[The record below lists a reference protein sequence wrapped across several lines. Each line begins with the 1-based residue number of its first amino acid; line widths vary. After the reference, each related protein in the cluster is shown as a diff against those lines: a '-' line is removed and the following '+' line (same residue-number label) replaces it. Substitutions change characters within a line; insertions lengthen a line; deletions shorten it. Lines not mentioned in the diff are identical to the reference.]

1 MKRNILTALLGL
13 SLVTASAATLAADD
27 WKFLPVRDANFKP
40 DMTLS
45 AAVGSL
51 DPEHVSR
58 GSYVG
63 AELAFNCLAL
73 QPPTGVIRTKISVGQ
88 FDHQDMKLTT
98 FEVNPRW
105 TVNLNKDLTV
115 GFGPGIGLVK
125 AEMAGRSTN
134 MAALQVG
141 ADLDY
146 RIGALNLGL
155 GARWQATQNKEIA
168 PGRSGAD
175 NVLIQAKVGVNF

>member
-1 MKRNILTALLGL
+1 MLRTPLTVLLGF
-13 SLVTASAATLAADD
+13 SLVIASAATLAADG
-27 WKFLPVRDANFKP
+27 WKVMPVRDANFKP
-40 DMTLS
+40 YMTLS

-51 DPEHVSR
+51 DPEHVSS
-58 GSYVG
+58 GSYAG

-73 QPPTGVIRTKISVGQ
+73 QPPTGVIRTKISLGQ
-88 FDHQDMKLTT
+88 FDHQGMKLTT

-105 TVNLNKDLTV
+105 TVNLNQDLTV
-115 GFGPGIGLVK
+115 GIGPGIGFVK
-125 AEMAGRSTN
+125 AEVAGRSTD
-134 MAALQVG
+134 MAALQIG

-155 GARWQATQNKEIA
+155 GARWQATQNENIA

-175 NVLIQAKVGVNF
+175 NFLIQAKVGVNF